1 MFICTYEYTWR
12 WLLWNCSVCVCVRM
26 LFCVICKTCRVLCA
40 MYVCYIKSLF
50 IIPFCSLAS
59 FCTRTNMDS
68 SNTQTHACTPASE
81 QWRKKRELSRMQFY
95 SVCSGVGVH
104 VYGNVYRYD
113 NYECEQFWYDG
124 AMHMTFTRDDGRKYG
139 DPFPLS
145 SAELFTQ
152 LKKAMCTV
160 LRQHKQIPLNIKL
173 FLVIWLCETRI
184 LSTKIWRSVQSKLK
198 TTFCASFPTIRWIS
212 F

>member
-1 MFICTYEYTWR
+1 MKLQRMCMCAYAVLRY
-12 WLLWNCSVCVCVRM
+12 LQNVPCVVCHV
-26 LFCVICKTCRVLCA
+26 RVLYQISFYHSVLFSCFILHTHKHGF
-40 MYVCYIKSLF
+40 IKHTDT
-50 IIPFCSLAS
+50 C
-59 FCTRTNMDS
+59 M
-68 SNTQTHACTPASE
+68 HACKWTMK
-81 QWRKKRELSRMQFY
+81 KKRELSRMQFY

>member
-1 MFICTYEYTWR
+1 MNIRGADSYEIAAHVY
-12 WLLWNCSVCVCVRM
+12 VCVCCFA
-26 LFCVICKTCRVLCA
+26 LFAKRAVCCVPCTCVISNLFLSFRFVLLLHFA
-40 MYVCYIKSLF
+40 HAQTWIH
-50 IIPFCSLAS
+50 
-59 FCTRTNMDS
+59 
-68 SNTQTHACTPASE
+68 QTHRHTPASE